1 MSRINRF
8 PFAWILPVLVP
19 VSVFVVFPVPYAIW
33 TSLHQVQLLMPDENS
48 FVGLENFRNAIHER
62 SFLPS
67 LVHSLVFTSM
77 TAPVVVVLGMMIALL
92 LRRAFLGVRI
102 VRSFVLLPWV
112 LPGAIS
118 AVLWMWVFHP
128 VWGLINGLL
137 RGVGVIRDPI
147 PWLTDPILAFLSVSV
162 AYVWT
167 QIPFAVVLLMAALS
181 AINPEMLEAATVD
194 GATSWQRYRYVT
206 FPQVKAMIVVLVVYN
221 ALAAFTNYDVVYAM
235 TGGGPGQATTLLS
248 FQIWRQ
254 SFSLYDFGAGSA
266 VAVIVVLV
274 SLVMI
279 TAITKA
285 LPSDL
290 YASG

>member
-1 MSRINRF
+1 MWTINRF
-8 PFAWILPVLVP
+8 PFLWILPVLLP
-19 VSVFVVFPVPYAIW
+19 VALFVVVPVPYAIW
-33 TSLHQVQLLMPDENS
+33 TSVHQVQLLFPDVE
-48 FVGLENFRNAIHER
+48 FVGLDNFWAAIRER

-67 LVHSLVFTSM
+67 LKHSLVFTAL
-77 TAPVVVVLGMMIALL
+77 TAPTIVVLGMLVALL
-92 LRRAFLGVRI
+92 LRRTFPGVRI

-128 VWGLINGLL
+128 VWGALNGLL
-137 RGVGVIRDPI
+137 RSLGLIDGAV
-147 PWLTDPILAFLSVSV
+147 PWLTNPTLAFFSVSV

-181 AINPEMLEAATVD
+181 AISPDTIEAAKVD
-194 GATSWQRYRYVT
+194 GASPPQRFRYVIY
-206 FPQVKAMIVVLVVYN
+206 PQAKAMVVVLVVYN
-221 ALAAFTNYDVVYAM
+221 ALTAFTSYDLVYAM
-235 TGGGPGQATTLLS
+235 TGGGPGQATTLVS

-266 VAVIVVLV
+266 VAVMVVMV
-274 SLVMI
+274 SLVLI
-279 TAITKA
+279 AAITRA

-290 YASG
+290 YKSG